1 MFACQNHMA
10 HKKPQ
15 PDESD
20 SWGIHPV
27 ISCNIQYMMRM
38 HIEVHGHL
46 CMRVL
51 IDCIWSMFQCDSAHL
66 RCRVS
71 MPFDAKA

>member
-1 MFACQNHMA
+1 
-10 HKKPQ
+10 
-15 PDESD
+15 
-20 SWGIHPV
+20 
-27 ISCNIQYMMRM
+27 MMRM
-38 HIEVHGHL
+38 HIEVNGHL

-71 MPFDAKA
+71 MPRLRREEGHKTLGALAVPGIHQLKRGDDQQRR